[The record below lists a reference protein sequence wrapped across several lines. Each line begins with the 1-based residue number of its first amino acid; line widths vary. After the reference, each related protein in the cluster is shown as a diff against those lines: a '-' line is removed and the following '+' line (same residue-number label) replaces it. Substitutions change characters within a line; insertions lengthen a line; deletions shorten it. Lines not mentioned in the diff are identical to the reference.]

1 MIPDASR
8 RSERLDHSERSD
20 QSEQPARSKQTAEFS
35 GRTALV
41 TGGSRGI
48 GRSTCRMLAEHGA
61 RVAINYARNEEAANT
76 TLAMVEEAGAEGMI
90 VQADVSSEADVE
102 RMATEVRTRL
112 GPVELLVNNAGIAKS
127 QTHSELAFA
136 DWKRMFEVNVDG
148 VFLAT
153 WAVKDEMIERGFG
166 RIVNVASLAGIIL
179 KKDMIHYATTKAAVI
194 SLTRHCAEAFAPR
207 NVRVNCVAPGLTDTD
222 LAGSGNPGMIDRLIA
237 STPMGRIAQPG
248 EMASVIRFL
257 LSEDSSFVTGQTV
270 TACGGRS

>member
-1 MIPDASR
+1 MADASTHL
-8 RSERLDHSERSD
+8 EKLD
-20 QSEQPARSKQTAEFS
+20 QSERADQTAEFA

-61 RVAINYARNEEAANT
+61 RVAINYARNEEAARAA
-76 TLAMVEEAGAEGMI
+76 LAMVEEAGAESMI
-90 VQADVSSEADVE
+90 VQADVSSEADVD
-102 RMATEVRTRL
+102 RMAAEVRARL
-112 GPVELLVNNAGIAKS
+112 GPVDLLVNNAGIAKN
-127 QTHSELAFA
+127 QPHSELAFA

-194 SLTRHCAEAFAPR
+194 SLTRHCAEAFAPH

>member
-1 MIPDASR
+1 MADKST
-8 RSERLDHSERSD
+8 
-20 QSEQPARSKQTAEFS
+20 QSKQSAEFE

-48 GRSTCRMLAEHGA
+48 GRSTCLMLAERGA
-61 RVAINYARNEEAANT
+61 RVAVNYTRNEDAANT
-76 TLAMVEEAGAEGMI
+76 ALAMVEEAGAEGMI
-90 VQADVSSEADVE
+90 VRADVSSEGDVD
-102 RMATEVRTRL
+102 RMVGEVRSRL
-112 GPVELLVNNAGIAKS
+112 GPVDLLVNNAGIAKNQS
-127 QTHSELAFA
+127 HSELAYA

-179 KKDMIHYATTKAAVI
+179 KKDMVHYATTKAAVI
-194 SLTRHCAEAFAPR
+194 SFTRHCAEAFAPH

-237 STPMGRIAQPG
+237 STPMGRMALPG

-270 TACGGRS
+270 VACGGRS